1 MQSLMP
7 PVDAP
12 NNEFSDGNPSL
23 GTLGTVLK
31 ALFLN
36 NVQAAIR
43 SVQSE
48 LLSVL
53 AAAGINP
60 DGDSNN
66 QVLQAINKIM
76 VSSNM
81 SVPYGIPLPWP
92 TNTPPAGYLICNGA
106 SFSAVTFPNLAA
118 VYTNGVLPDLRGQ
131 TIKGLPASGRSLLSL
146 EADGNKWHSH
156 IATISDTDLGTK
168 STSTFDYGSK
178 QTSTDGEHTHP
189 YTTPT
194 APSSPIGGGSDW
206 GVTQSNTGAAGNHSH
221 SVFIGAHNHSL
232 FIGSH
237 GHAASISSEGN
248 AENTVR
254 NMAFHYI
261 VRAA

>member
-23 GTLGTVLK
+23 GTLGTIVR

-36 NVQAAIR
+36 NLQGAIR

-48 LLSVL
+48 LLSIL
-53 AAAGINP
+53 AAANINP
-60 DGDSNN
+60 DGDSNT

-76 VSSNM
+76 VDSNM

-92 TNTPPAGYLICNGA
+92 TSTPPTGYLICNGA
-106 SFSAVTFPNLAA
+106 SFSAATYPNLAA
-118 VYTNGVLPDLRGQ
+118 VYTSGVLPDLRGQ

-146 EADGNKWHSH
+146 EADGNKSH
-156 IATISDTDLGTK
+156 VHNASASATDLGTK
-168 STSTFDYGSK
+168 TTSNNGDHAHSWGSGMQK
-178 QTSTDGEHTHP
+178 Q
-189 YTTPT
+189 
-194 APSSPIGGGSDW
+194 GGSDQEV
-206 GVTQSNTGAAGNHSH
+206 GSNSGDGFGTTSTAGAHTHDVVLGSHSH
-221 SVFIGAHNHSL
+221 TITVD
-232 FIGSH
+232 
-237 GHAASISSEGN
+237 ASGNSET
-248 AENTVR
+248 TVK

>member
-23 GTLGTVLK
+23 GTLGTIVR

-36 NVQAAIR
+36 NVQDAIR
-43 SVQSE
+43 SVQRE
-48 LLSVL
+48 LLSIL
-53 AAAGINP
+53 AAANINP

-76 VSSNM
+76 VDSNM

-92 TNTPPAGYLICNGA
+92 TSTPPAGYLICNGA
-106 SFSAVTFPNLAA
+106 SFSAVTYPNLAA
-118 VYTNGVLPDLRGQ
+118 VYTSGVLPDLRGQ

-146 EADGNKWHSH
+146 EADGNKSH
-156 IATISDTDLGTK
+156 THNASAAATDLGTK
-168 STSTFDYGSK
+168 TTSNNGD
-178 QTSTDGEHTHP
+178 HTH
-189 YTTPT
+189 
-194 APSSPIGGGSDW
+194 SWGSGMQKQGGSDQEV
-206 GVTQSNTGAAGNHSH
+206 GNNSGDGFGTTSTAGAHTHDVVLGSHSH
-221 SVFIGAHNHSL
+221 TITVD
-232 FIGSH
+232 
-237 GHAASISSEGN
+237 ASGNSET
-248 AENTVR
+248 TVK

>member
-23 GTLGTVLK
+23 GTLGTIVR

-36 NVQAAIR
+36 NVQGAIR

-48 LLSVL
+48 LLSIL

-76 VSSNM
+76 VDSNM

-92 TNTPPAGYLICNGA
+92 TSTPPAGYLICNGA
-106 SFSAVTFPNLAA
+106 SFNAATYPNLAA
-118 VYTNGVLPDLRGQ
+118 VYTSGVLPDLRGQ

-146 EADGNKWHSH
+146 EADGNKSH
-156 IATISDTDLGTK
+156 THNASASATDLGTK
-168 STSTFDYGSK
+168 TTSNNGD
-178 QTSTDGEHTHP
+178 HTH
-189 YTTPT
+189 TWG
-194 APSSPIGGGSDW
+194 SGMQKQGGSDQEV
-206 GVTQSNTGAAGNHSH
+206 GNNSGDGFGTTSTAGAHTHDVVLGSHSH
-221 SVFIGAHNHSL
+221 TITVD
-232 FIGSH
+232 
-237 GHAASISSEGN
+237 ISGN
-248 AENTVR
+248 PETTVK

>member
-23 GTLGTVLK
+23 GTLGTIVR

-36 NVQAAIR
+36 NVQDAIR
-43 SVQSE
+43 SVQRE
-48 LLSVL
+48 LLSIL
-53 AAAGINP
+53 AAANINP

-76 VSSNM
+76 VDSNM

-92 TNTPPAGYLICNGA
+92 TSTPPTGYLICNGA
-106 SFSAVTFPNLAA
+106 SFSAATYPNLAA
-118 VYTNGVLPDLRGQ
+118 VYTGGSLPDLRGQ

-146 EADGNKWHSH
+146 EADGNKSH
-156 IATISDTDLGTK
+156 THNASASATDLGTK
-168 STSTFDYGSK
+168 TTSNNGD
-178 QTSTDGEHTHP
+178 HTH
-189 YTTPT
+189 
-194 APSSPIGGGSDW
+194 SWGSGMQKQGGSDQEV
-206 GVTQSNTGAAGNHSH
+206 GNNSGDGFGTTSTAGAHTHDVVLGSHSH
-221 SVFIGAHNHSL
+221 TITVD
-232 FIGSH
+232 
-237 GHAASISSEGN
+237 ASGNSET
-248 AENTVR
+248 TVK
-254 NMAFHYI
+254 NIAFHYI

>member
-12 NNEFSDGNPSL
+12 NNEFSDGDPSL
-23 GTLGTVLK
+23 GTLGTIVR

-36 NVQAAIR
+36 NVQDAIR
-43 SVQSE
+43 SVQRE
-48 LLSVL
+48 LLSIL
-53 AAAGINP
+53 AAANINP
-60 DGDSNN
+60 DGDSNT

-76 VSSNM
+76 VDSNM

-92 TNTPPAGYLICNGA
+92 TSTPPTGYLICNGA
-106 SFSAVTFPNLAA
+106 SFSAVTYPNLAA

-146 EADGNKWHSH
+146 EADGNKTHTHTAS
-156 IATISDTDLGTK
+156 ATETDLGTK
-168 STSTFDYGSK
+168 
-178 QTSTDGEHTHP
+178 QTSSDGDHVHSGVASRVNPWE
-189 YTTPT
+189 
-194 APSSPIGGGSDW
+194 IGGSQSQLFNPANLGSTD
-206 GVTQSNTGAAGNHSH
+206 SAGNHYH
-221 SVFIGAHNHSL
+221 QVYIGP
-232 FIGSH
+232 H
-237 GHAASISSEGN
+237 GHIITVDASGN
-248 AENTVR
+248 PETTVK